1 MKGKGNLVLTGK
13 LGEVMQE
20 SAKIAYSFVRIH
32 TSDLGV
38 DGEKV
43 ESTDVHVHVP
53 EGATP
58 KDGPSAG
65 VTLVTAIVS
74 AFTGKKVRGDVAMTG
89 EVTLRGKVLP
99 IGGLKEKSL
108 AAYRLGIKTVIIPKG
123 NEKDLENIPENVR
136 KELKFI
142 PVSTVSE
149 VLDNAI
155 VKDAE

>member
-38 DGEKV
+38 DGEKF

-149 VLDNAI
+149 VLDNAL